1 MLPFPPP
8 RYGIADAEIIHL
20 TTTKGTLSLSPKPR
34 AGHNVALIAP
44 SSDIL
49 NKKIKN
55 LPSQFTYFYFPLPS
69 RL

>member
-20 TTTKGTLSLSPKPR
+20 TTTKATLSLSPKPR

-49 NKKIKN
+49 NN
-55 LPSQFTYFYFPLPS
+55 FF
-69 RL
+69 